1 MSEQKKYIGKKRHK
15 IFSIEKSEEQTTPK
29 KQSIPK
35 KASNIKINLSHI
47 NNLIPSKE
55 IAYQNPQKICLNLD
69 ESNDRISTDI
79 QKHSLICISKLVF
92 EYLKNII
99 YTTGNEVT
107 EHIKN
112 ILQSKKNDQLNQKN
126 IQRRVYDAINVMCA
140 VGLIKKN
147 KQKIQF
153 LQKNGKENEDNKN
166 KELNIDEKE
175 NISIDGKIK
184 EKLNELEEKRKQLA
198 KGYIKYKFYEKYSFL
213 NNKISQKKGQNKL
226 EFPFDIIKY
235 NNSSPIKIVS
245 KEDSSRYL
253 ILSNSLLVHLT
264 PYDIIKKLIA
274 PDILLKLNETN
285 IVDCRSSSKKSTND
299 NSLIDELNNN
309 INNSEILNLEN
320 KEKKIEKYPQSK
332 KLKLK
337 SNSYINNKQ
346 QTPKKLNEEKEEEL
360 IFDYLKNKKC
370 FLDELLNTNEPQE
383 EIINY
388 EINDVDKSREE
399 HENIIEKENENPFNE
414 NRFRKNSNL
423 SYDESNFYD
432 ENIIKKNKCDLISE
446 IEMFI

>member
-1 MSEQKKYIGKKRHK
+1 MSEKKKYIGKKRHK
-15 IFSIEKSEEQTTPK
+15 IFSIERSEEQTTPK
-29 KQSIPK
+29 KV
-35 KASNIKINLSHI
+35 SNIKINLSQI
-47 NNLIPSKE
+47 NDFDPSNE
-55 IAYQNPQKICLNLD
+55 ITYQNPQKIFLNLD
-69 ESNDRISTDI
+69 ESNDRISSET

-107 EHIKN
+107 EYIKN
-112 ILQSKKNDQLNQKN
+112 ILQSKKNAQINQKN

-153 LQKNGKENEDNKN
+153 LQKNNKENKDNIN

-175 NISIDGKIK
+175 NINIDREVK

-198 KGYIKYKFYEKYSFL
+198 KSYIKYKFYKKYSL
-213 NNKISQKKGQNKL
+213 INNKISQKKEGNKL

-235 NNSSPIKIVS
+235 NSSSPIKIVS

-264 PYDIIKKLIA
+264 PYDIIKRLIA
-274 PDILLKLNETN
+274 PDILLKLNEAN
-285 IVDCRSSSKKSTND
+285 VVDCRSSSKKSTND
-299 NSLIDELNNN
+299 NSFIDELNNN
-309 INNSEILNLEN
+309 INNNEILNSEN
-320 KEKKIEKYPQSK
+320 KEKKLGKSPQSK
-332 KLKLK
+332 K
-337 SNSYINNKQ
+337 SNSKCNFNINNKA
-346 QTPKKLNEEKEEEL
+346 QTPKKLEEEKEEEL

-370 FLDELLNTNEPQE
+370 FLDELLNNNEPQE
-383 EIINY
+383 EIIND
-388 EINDVDKSREE
+388 EINDLNKSREE
-399 HENIIEKENENPFNE
+399 LENIIEKENENPFNE

-423 SYDESNFYD
+423 SYESNFYD
-432 ENIIKKNKCDLISE
+432 ENTIKKNKCDLISE

>member
-15 IFSIEKSEEQTTPK
+15 MFSIERSEEQITPK
-29 KQSIPK
+29 KQSTPK
-35 KASNIKINLSHI
+35 KALNIKINLSQI
-47 NNLIPSKE
+47 NDFEPSNE
-55 IAYQNPQKICLNLD
+55 ITYQNPQKICLNLD
-69 ESNDRISTDI
+69 DNNDRLCTDT

-153 LQKNGKENEDNKN
+153 LQKNSKENEDNID
-166 KELNIDEKE
+166 KELNIDKNE
-175 NISIDGKIK
+175 NINIDVKIK

-198 KGYIKYKFYEKYSFL
+198 KSFIKYKFYEKYSFI

-235 NNSSPIKIVS
+235 NNSSPIKIIS
-245 KEDSSRYL
+245 KDDSSRYL

-264 PYDIIKKLIA
+264 PYDIMKKLIA
-274 PDILLKLNETN
+274 PDILLKLNEIN
-285 IVDCRSSSKKSTND
+285 IIDCRSSSKKSTND

-309 INNSEILNLEN
+309 INNNDILNLE
-320 KEKKIEKYPQSK
+320 KQEKKIEKSPQSK
-332 KLKLK
+332 KSNSK
-337 SNSYINNKQ
+337 SNSNINNKQ
-346 QTPKKLNEEKEEEL
+346 QTPKKVDEEKEEEL

-370 FLDELLNTNEPQE
+370 FLDELLNTNEPQDE
-383 EIINY
+383 VISN
-388 EINDVDKSREE
+388 EINDMDKCREE

-423 SYDESNFYD
+423 SYESNFYD
-432 ENIIKKNKCDLISE
+432 ENTIKKNKCDLISE